1 MIFFL
6 FVSQKYKKKKK
17 LFAAFVCV
25 FPKFARKTRLVR
37 HVESLKACILNSKF
51 YFISVTLRSF

>member
-6 FVSQKYKKKKK
+6 FVSQKYKNKK

-51 YFISVTLRSF
+51 YFISVTHRSF

>member
-1 MIFFL
+1 MIFF
-6 FVSQKYKKKKK
+6 FVCFPKIQKKKK